1 VRLFMSADF
10 HDGVTDSFH
19 LINTVRVSTG
29 LLTENVRKVVSAGA
43 DDSVLE
49 ALYEMPV
56 GASGQNLRAFAA
68 QTSQDHEVSIAT
80 LWLFTVVGRY
90 EVWADSLPIASGG
103 RGCQFPSQ
111 GHATASLGVGYAEAF
126 AGLAS
131 FPMLQD
137 AYGASAATDARHLG
151 GRVDD
156 ALMIYRLYKE
166 CRNSLAHAG
175 GRASELVERW
185 GVEVSTRAQDLH
197 VDGSGMHLPL
207 PLFKQGDT
215 VKLTFAH
222 LRCLVSVLLRIVFTV
237 DSTLLMSYEGHRE
250 FVKRW
255 QAAYG
260 DRPVNVARRKLRG
273 INWIRAQLQPIG
285 VPVPDNPIDV
295 LPYLAAN
302 ALVRELL

>member
-1 VRLFMSADF
+1 MRLFLSADF

-29 LLTENVRKVVSAGA
+29 LLTENVRKVVNAGA

-68 QTSQDHEVSIAT
+68 QTSQDHEFSIAA

-90 EVWADSLPIASGG
+90 EVWADGLPIANGG

-111 GHATASLGVGYAEAF
+111 GHSAASPGVGYAEAF
-126 AGLAS
+126 AGLTS
-131 FPMLQD
+131 FPMLQN
-137 AYGASAATDARHLG
+137 AYGASAAADARHLG

-185 GVEVSTRAQDLH
+185 GVEVSAGAQDLH
-197 VDGSGMHLPL
+197 VDGSGLHLPL
-207 PLFKQGDT
+207 PPFRQGDT

-237 DSTLLMSYEGHRE
+237 DSTLLMSYPGHLE
-250 FVKRW
+250 FVTRW
-255 QAAYG
+255 QTAYG
-260 DRPVNVARRKLRG
+260 NTPVKVVRRKLRG
-273 INWIRAQLQPIG
+273 TNWIRAQLQSISI
-285 VPVPDNPIDV
+285 PVPDNPIDV
-295 LPYLAAN
+295 LPYLTAS
-302 ALVRELL
+302 ALVQELF